1 MVRTLFT
8 PIKGGMVRLGHVPPQ
23 LLEIHYNRDI
33 GSLVVDAATSR
44 SSSFQIDVL
53 LVTWWIKVFVC
64 FPFKMS
70 IAPGVRPS
78 AFGSSGIL
86 VKNWSRM
93 CLNSSWFPLKLRTF
107 FGRQFHSFGP
117 ATWKLWRLK
126 FCTEDFPLDFLIW
139 QRRPLR
145 SSQSVHSIP
154 QFGTNLWIIFCTQII
169 WYLSSLLCSEFIA
182 SFSSLCQ

>member
-64 FPFKMS
+64 LPFRTS
-70 IAPGVRPS
+70 IAPGIRPYVFS
-78 AFGSSGIL
+78 SSGLNGSPFPIVKFTCSNLPQVGEGEFDYSIL
-86 VKNWSRM
+86 DKKPQHS
-93 CLNSSWFPLKLRTF
+93 LNIL
-107 FGRQFHSFGP
+107 
-117 ATWKLWRLK
+117 
-126 FCTEDFPLDFLIW
+126 
-139 QRRPLR
+139 
-145 SSQSVHSIP
+145 
-154 QFGTNLWIIFCTQII
+154 
-169 WYLSSLLCSEFIA
+169 
-182 SFSSLCQ
+182 

>member
-154 QFGTNLWIIFCTQII
+154 QFGTNLWIIFHT
-169 WYLSSLLCSEFIA
+169 
-182 SFSSLCQ
+182 